1 MSKAII
7 AVKGEGAGV
16 SRCII
21 YGNDGGEVDFLNG
34 IYSIHYYEDLL
45 EDCVRATVILVD
57 SVGTINGTTALDGL
71 PIVGQ
76 EKVELTINDNNNNAK
91 SVVLFVNSV
100 KPYFNDTNRQMIT
113 LDLVSKEY
121 IINEQ
126 VRVRTRYDGKI
137 SDHIDKIL
145 KDVIKT
151 EKKIDLEQTINTYNF
166 LGNNKKPF
174 YTCRWLSKK
183 SVPTT
188 GGGLGKTAGFFF
200 YEVGDTI
207 IDGSKEE
214 KGFYYKSIDTL
225 MKQEHKVKLMFNT
238 TVDKRG
244 EKVPEGYDGKVVSY
258 NVETA
263 GSGNVTERMKLGLYN
278 TKIVTFDPFNCF
290 YKVTNQ
296 QADDDSYEKGGKKL
310 PKLNDKDFTFNKGEG
325 NEGPTKTSYF
335 LIDTGSMPSGNTQQ
349 QIQKSQEPNLD
360 YSNVVNYSTMRY
372 NNLFSSKVEMTIP
385 GTFKLSVGDTIFVD
399 SPKIED
405 VKNPDVNQQ
414 HGGKYLISRLCHYV
428 DPTNTYTVMDLVR
441 ESVERKA

>member
-1 MSKAII
+1 MSDAII
-7 AVKGEGAGV
+7 AKKGEGAGV
-16 SRCII
+16 TRCII
-21 YGNDGGEVDFLNG
+21 YGNCGGGQVDFLQG

-45 EDCVRATVILVD
+45 EDCVRATIVLID

-100 KPYFNDTNRQMIT
+100 KPFYNDTNRQMIT
-113 LDLVSKEY
+113 LDLVSKEF
-121 IINEQ
+121 IVNEQ

-137 SDHIDKIL
+137 SDHVDKIL
-145 KDVIKT
+145 KDVLET
-151 EKKIDLEQTINTYNF
+151 DKKIELEQTINTYNF

-174 YTCRWLSKK
+174 YICRWLSKK

-207 IDGSKEE
+207 VNGSKVE
-214 KGFYYKSIDTL
+214 KGYFYKSIDTL
-225 MKQEHKVKLMFNT
+225 MKQKPVVKLMFNT

-244 EKVPEGYDGKVVSY
+244 EKVPPGYDGKVISY
-258 NVETA
+258 NVDTA
-263 GSGNVTERMKLGLYN
+263 GSEDVVEKMKMGLYN

-290 YKVTNQ
+290 YQVKNQ
-296 QADDDSYEKGGKKL
+296 QASESYETGGKKL
-310 PKLNDKDFTFNKGEG
+310 PCLNDKDFPYNKGE
-325 NEGPTKTSYF
+325 NNQGPTKTSYF
-335 LIDTGSMPSGNTQQ
+335 LIDTGTMPTGNTQQ
-349 QIQKSQEPNLD
+349 QIGKSTEPNLD

-385 GTFKLSVGDTIFVD
+385 GTFKISAGDTIFVD

-405 VKNPDVNQQ
+405 SKTPDVNQQ
-414 HGGKYLISRLCHYV
+414 HGGKYLISSLCHYL
-428 DPTNTYTVMDLVR
+428 DHRNTYTILNLVR